1 MMQFLRTKTK
11 IFAWIF
17 VVVLIGAFGLTSLT
31 FNKHEQYAGEI
42 FGKKIS
48 FQEFRTFETLT
59 RILRPSDKIMEDP
72 QLVYQFTWQQL
83 ALAREAQ
90 NLKISVTDEEVQQRV
105 DLVINGNGSNRIS
118 RSEYLNLL
126 KSWRTTPHEFEN
138 GIRELLRIQ
147 KMITQRFPTTPVSGE
162 PTVDPAEIK
171 KMSEKFEAEQNK
183 MKEDYMKWISDLFQ
197 RAQIVDYSMAQKT
210 LPQQETPV

>member
-147 KMITQRFPTTPVSGE
+147 KMITQRFPTPPVSGE